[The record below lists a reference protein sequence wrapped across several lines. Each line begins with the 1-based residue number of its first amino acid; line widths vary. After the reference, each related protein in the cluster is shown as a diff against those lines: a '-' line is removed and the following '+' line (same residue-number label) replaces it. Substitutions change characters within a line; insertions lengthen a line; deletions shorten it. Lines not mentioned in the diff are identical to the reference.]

1 MYVSGGATRPAP
13 EPASAEVPMTVLRG
27 NPTPE
32 ELAAV
37 VACLA
42 AAVSRVRRAS
52 LPRSAAPSSR
62 WARAARTGLVRAA
75 LPAGSGWRTGFGPD
89 RG

>member
-1 MYVSGGATRPAP
+1 MHVSGGATLPAP
-13 EPASAEVPMTVLRG
+13 EPASAEVPVTVLRG

-42 AAVSRVRRAS
+42 AAVSRGRRTS
-52 LPRSAAPSSR
+52 LPHSAAPASR
-62 WARAARTGLVRAA
+62 WARAARTESVRAA
-75 LPAGSGWRTGFGPD
+75 LPAGSGWQGGFGPR